1 MSYDLLIKNGKVVD
15 GAGNPWYWG
24 DIAVTGERIVAIG
37 KLGEAKA
44 ERIIDAKDHVVVPG
58 FVDAHSHSDFNT
70 LVYREMESTVMQGIT
85 TVVAGQCGSTAAP
98 VNPGRQEAFQKD
110 VNASL
115 PKGVSLKVTWSTFDE
130 YLSEEEKAG
139 LGANVAHMVG
149 HGTIRE
155 AGMGPEARAP
165 TAKEL
170 RNMKE
175 LTAEAMKAGA
185 YGISSG
191 LIYPP
196 GIFAKTRELIEV
208 SKVAA
213 EYGGIYDTHIRGEGR
228 ALLKSVKEAIKI
240 GEKANIPVQISHHK
254 AANKAVWGKS
264 RTTLKLIEKARA
276 KGIDVTVDQYP
287 YRAGAT
293 SLVTLLPPWAHDGGM
308 DKLLERL
315 ADQKQRERMRK
326 DLKDGIPGWE
336 NFAGELGWEN
346 VMVSSIKGDKNK
358 RYEGKTMDVIAREMK
373 EKDVF
378 DALWKLLLA
387 EEGTPG
393 MIIFSMDEG
402 DIKRIMA
409 SPYQMVGTDA
419 SSVCNAGPFGLG
431 KPHPRHFGTYPRVL
445 GKYVR
450 EEGVMLFEEA
460 IRKMTSFPA
469 QRFGIL
475 DRGILRPGMYA
486 DIAVIDPD
494 KVIDKATF
502 ENPHQYPEGIPYVV
516 VNGKVTVDNGKYNR
530 VLAGKTLRKR

>member
-1 MSYDLLIKNGKVVD
+1 LSYDLLIRNGKVID

-24 DIAVTGERIVAIG
+24 DVAVEGDRIAAIG
-37 KLGEAKA
+37 KLPEAKA
-44 ERIIDAKDHVVVPG
+44 QKTIDAKGFVVVPG

-70 LVYREMESTVMQGIT
+70 LVYREMESSVMQGIT
-85 TVVAGQCGSTAAP
+85 TLIAGQCGSTAAP
-98 VNPGRQEAFQKD
+98 VDPAQRESFEKQA
-110 VNASL
+110 NAQL
-115 PKGVSLKVTWSTFDE
+115 PSGVKIKVTWSTFDE
-130 YLSEEEKAG
+130 YLREEEKAG

-149 HGTIRE
+149 HGAIRE
-155 AGMGPEARAP
+155 AAMGPDARSP
-165 TAKEL
+165 TTKEL
-170 RNMKE
+170 KKMKE
-175 LTAEAMKAGA
+175 LCREAMKAGA
-185 YGISSG
+185 YGLSSG

-196 GIFAKTRELIEV
+196 GIFANTRELIEIA
-208 SKVAA
+208 KVAA

-228 ALLKSVKEAIKI
+228 ALLKSVREAIKI
-240 GEKANIPVQISHHK
+240 GEKAGLPVQISHHK

-264 RTTLKLIEKARA
+264 RTTLKIIERARA

-308 DKLLERL
+308 EKLLARL
-315 ADQKQRERMRK
+315 DDPKQREKMRK
-326 DLKDGIPGWE
+326 DIKDGIPGWE

-346 VMVSSIKGDKNK
+346 VMVSSIKGEKNR
-358 RYEGKTMDVIAREMK
+358 RYEGKTMDVIAREMGEK
-373 EKDVF
+373 EAF
-378 DALWKLLLA
+378 DALWKLILA

-419 SSVCNAGPFGLG
+419 SSVCTVGPFSLG
-431 KPHPRHFGTYPRVL
+431 KPHPRYYGTYPRVL

-450 EEGVMLFEEA
+450 EEGVMRLEEA

-475 DRGILRPGMYA
+475 DRGLIRPGMYA
-486 DIAVIDPD
+486 DITILDPD

-502 ENPHQYPEGIPYVV
+502 EDPHRYPEGIPYVV
-516 VNGKVTVDNGKYNR
+516 VNGVVTVDDGKFKKT
-530 VLAGKTLRKR
+530 LAGKTLRKC

>member
-1 MSYDLLIKNGKVVD
+1 LSYDLLIKNGKVVD

-24 DIAVTGERIVAIG
+24 DIAVTGDRIAAIG
-37 KLGEAKA
+37 KLDEAKA
-44 ERIIDAKDHVVVPG
+44 ERVIDAKDHIVVPG

-98 VNPGRQEAFQKD
+98 VNPDRQEAFQKD

-130 YLSEEEKAG
+130 YLREEEKKG

-149 HGTIRE
+149 HGAIRE

-170 RNMKE
+170 RIMKE
-175 LTAEAMKAGA
+175 LTVEAMKAGA

-486 DIAVIDPD
+486 DVAVIDPD